1 MNLTEP
7 YPGRRVRQLLD
18 LPRSLLFRT
27 PADEADLR
35 PVLLR
40 LFAEGRVYHKS
51 TRVARAGQPNR
62 RSGLL
67 HFRHRRTFC
76 VT

>member
-40 LFAEGRVYHKS
+40 LFTDGRVYHKS
-51 TRVARAGQPNR
+51 A
-62 RSGLL
+62 
-67 HFRHRRTFC
+67 
-76 VT
+76 

>member
-1 MNLTEP
+1 MNLTEQ
-7 YPGRRVRQLLD
+7 YPSRRVRQLLGF
-18 LPRSLLFRT
+18 PRSLLFRT

-40 LFAEGRVYHKS
+40 LFADEKFYHES
-51 TRVARAGQPNR
+51 TQAASAGQPNR
-62 RSGLL
+62 RSGVL

-76 VT
+76 VS